1 VSLPDNRSDLREHS
15 FHAGDNL
22 PNPPFAQANTG
33 SILLQPG
40 KVTIGM
46 TDDTPQQGFHLSED
60 LFAVLPAGGRVI
72 LRGYGH
78 RERIHLTDKQVR
90 LLWHA
95 NE

>member
-1 VSLPDNRSDLREHS
+1 
-15 FHAGDNL
+15 
-22 PNPPFAQANTG
+22 
-33 SILLQPG
+33 
-40 KVTIGM
+40 M